1 MIMNKLLT
9 FELQY
14 CNPIPFTLLHDDNA
28 INQFANRVFSKD
40 SLIYF
45 ICKVKKVRF
54 DTESI
59 IINNDT
65 ISLNLI
71 FEDKTIPVSFC
82 IERDKKV
89 KLIEGSTNKLLLL
102 DIEGYSSENPLKVV
116 PDLVLRMSKTE
127 IGNKPELIYIGYSF
141 EPIRRLFNHEK
152 IVKASAELEDENELR
167 LYVSSFKFSYC
178 HTKDKNLVCIND
190 IGIKKD
196 ITTDENLKDYVML
209 VERIL
214 INYFQTEGLND
225 KHVNMDISK
234 DRLFKEI
241 LEKNSIRFIGGG
253 YEMEEGEYFNFL
265 SKHINTDEKLFFI
278 DYENT
283 NDGYLTYD
291 ETMKRFFN
299 VK

>member
-1 MIMNKLLT
+1 MNRILT

-14 CNPIPFTLLHDDNA
+14 CSPIPFTLLHDENS
-28 INQFANRVFSKD
+28 IIQFSERFFSKD

-54 DTESI
+54 DIESI
-59 IINNDT
+59 FINNDIIT
-65 ISLNLI
+65 LDLLFGN
-71 FEDKTIPVSFC
+71 KRIPVNFC
-82 IERDKKV
+82 IEPNKKV

-102 DIEGYSSENPLKVV
+102 EIEGYPTENPMKLV
-116 PDLVLRMSKTE
+116 PDLVLRMSKIE

-141 EPIRRLFNHEK
+141 EPIRRLFSHEK
-152 IVKASAELEDENELR
+152 IIKASAEIEDENELR

-178 HTKDKNLVCIND
+178 YVKDKNLVCVSD

-196 ITTDENLKDYVML
+196 ITTDEKLKDYVML

-225 KHVNMDISK
+225 KHVNMNISK

-241 LEKNSIRFIGGG
+241 LEKNAIRFIGGG
-253 YEMEEGEYFNFL
+253 YEMEEGEYFDFS
-265 SKHINTDEKLFFI
+265 SKHINTTEKHFFI
-278 DYENT
+278 DYENI
-283 NDGYLTYD
+283 NDGYLTHD
-291 ETMKRFFN
+291 EIMKRFLN
-299 VK
+299 IK